1 MAMTARYAVL
11 LAAGLGTR
19 LGGPKPLVRL
29 HGRPLAWYPL
39 SVLHLVGASEV
50 CIVTRSELASVV
62 RELAGSI
69 YGSGSVN
76 VVVNSEPWR
85 ENGYSLVLA
94 SWLCPCPRDEPVYV
108 SMSDHVYSPLVPA
121 RLEAPRWALY
131 SIAGDSEPAYV
142 DADEAT
148 KILAANGIG
157 YAVGKELRL
166 WSHVD
171 MGVHATRLGAILEA
185 ARLVMAENQDVLGL
199 NMLTDML
206 ARLGGLHVSE
216 ASGLPWTEIDTPMDL
231 EEAEKGS
238 RRRVVEHVLSW
249 LHG

>member
-1 MAMTARYAVL
+1 MTARYAVL

-39 SVLHLVGASEV
+39 SVLHLVGASEA
-50 CIVTRSELASVV
+50 CIVTRSELAS
-62 RELAGSI
+62 ELRGLAESI
-69 YGSGSVN
+69 YGSGSVH

-94 SWLCPCPRDEPVYV
+94 SRLCPCPGDEPVYV

-131 SIAGDSEPAYV
+131 SIAGDREPVYV

-148 KILAANGIG
+148 KILAVGGIG
-157 YAVGKELRL
+157 YAVGKGLRL

-171 MGVHATRLGAILEA
+171 MGVHAARLGAIRETA
-185 ARLVMAENQDVLGL
+185 ELVMAGSQGVLGL
-199 NMLTDML
+199 NMLTDTI

-231 EEAEKGS
+231 EEAEKGP

-249 LHG
+249 FRS